1 MNDWDLTLFKSA
13 EAQSVQNIFCPK
25 IGGELVQSIHL
36 QHNKM
41 YTFISDLQSIQ
52 VPGNNI
58 N

>member
-36 QHNKM
+36 QHNKNVHF
-41 YTFISDLQSIQ
+41 YF
-52 VPGNNI
+52 
-58 N
+58 